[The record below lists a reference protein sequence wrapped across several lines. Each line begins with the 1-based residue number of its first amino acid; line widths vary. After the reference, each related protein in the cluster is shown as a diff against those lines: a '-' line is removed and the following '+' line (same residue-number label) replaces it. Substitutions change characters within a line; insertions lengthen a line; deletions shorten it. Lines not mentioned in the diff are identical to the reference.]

1 MNASETAARQRLEA
15 LQDRLECELGA
26 ASRGIRDLARV
37 PLTDELL
44 ADIKTC
50 IGSNDHLAIG
60 SGLYVLKGVML
71 GAGEAKLLATRTE
84 VLPRNFMTFLI
95 SRIEQLLD
103 HPFEPVVYDAMDWY
117 GQFHHLY
124 PRYRERMMKFLAS
137 TDLGCREVAMKYY
150 LTYAEPGEVQPLLRF
165 RNDDYAGETRP
176 LGDWEYE
183 LRNRALDLIEKQL
196 GRTFPRIQ
204 RNEPYAPGGRGARVI
219 WYDWTPFLEWW
230 LKNGGSNAA
239 VQSSSSAR

>member
-1 MNASETAARQRLEA
+1 MTENETAAYQRLEA
-15 LQDRLECELGA
+15 LQVRLQREPGFM
-26 ASRGIRDLARV
+26 GGNIRDLAKV
-37 PLTDELL
+37 PISPELL

-50 IGSNDHLAIG
+50 INSDDHLAIG
-60 SGLYVLKGVML
+60 SGLYVLKGVTL
-71 GAGEAKLLATRTE
+71 GTGEVKPLAIRVE
-84 VLPRNFMTFLI
+84 VLPRDFLTFLT

-103 HPFEPVVYDAMDWY
+103 HPFEPVVYNAMDWY

-124 PRYRERMMKFLAS
+124 PRYRERMLNFLAS
-137 TDLGCREVAMKYY
+137 DDSGCHRVAMKYY
-150 LTYAEPGEVQPLLRF
+150 PTYAKPGEVEPLLRF

-204 RNEPYAPGGRGARVI
+204 KNEPYAPAGKGARVI

-230 LKNGGSNAA
+230 LKNGGSDATL
-239 VQSSSSAR
+239 QSSSAR